1 MQDGETPKDVPFPQP
16 CLWVVPSSTI
26 LGRINEVELVI
37 EKEKIATIPAKKA
50 LLVLLSTFYAFNMEY
65 TEGCSNFYTALEIIF
80 FHSKRDPSKIKVNR
94 LLAALGV

>member
-16 CLWVVPSSTI
+16 CLWVASSTI
-26 LGRINEVELVI
+26 QGRINE
-37 EKEKIATIPAKKA
+37 EKKKKIATIPAKKA